1 MITNESIFGPLSNP
15 IIHDIYE
22 VKSTKQEEIYKGS
35 KLLDFHFSYIVN
47 LDQSMIFIDRSVYNL
62 FDFIRD
68 LGGLMSGLNGLALI
82 TVSILKYQDFQFYM
96 VSKLY
101 TKE

>member
-1 MITNESIFGPLSNP
+1 
-15 IIHDIYE
+15 
-22 VKSTKQEEIYKGS
+22 
-35 KLLDFHFSYIVN
+35 
-47 LDQSMIFIDRSVYNL
+47 MIFIDRSVYNL

-68 LGGLMSGLNGLALI
+68 LGGLVSGLNGIALI
-82 TVSILKYQDFQFYM
+82 TVSILKFQDFQFYM